1 MGGKARYRLTLR
13 TGQSAQREAEEQ
25 VMDKENTD
33 ADEAVLK
40 MAQRY
45 EVVMIDDVLI
55 SQPDFSWAQLFLAID
70 RLSRKN
76 LIAIRRV
83 GLRYR
88 ICSMNQA
95 LMHGQAQHHEEPA
108 ASHR

>member
-1 MGGKARYRLTLR
+1 
-13 TGQSAQREAEEQ
+13 
-25 VMDKENTD
+25 MDD
-33 ADEAVLK
+33 L
-40 MAQRY
+40 
-45 EVVMIDDVLI
+45 II

-83 GLRYR
+83 GLSYQ
-88 ICSMNQA
+88 IFPMNHA
-95 LMHGQAQHHEEPA
+95 LTLGQDLHHEESA

>member
-1 MGGKARYRLTLR
+1 M
-13 TGQSAQREAEEQ
+13 E
-25 VMDKENTD
+25 KENTD
-33 ADEAVLK
+33 ADEAVLN
-40 MAQRY
+40 MVQRY
-45 EVVMIDDVLI
+45 EVLMIDDVII

-88 ICSMNQA
+88 TFPMNQA
-95 LMHGQAQHHEEPA
+95 LMRGQAQHHEEPA